1 MNTTQSQQLQI
12 RAEALLP
19 GGVDSPVRSFSAVGG
34 VPRWIVR
41 GAGAWVEDADGNRYL
56 DYIGSW
62 GALLLGHAPVPVVDA
77 IVAAA
82 ARGASFGASTPAEL
96 ELAEAVHQ
104 AMPHLQ
110 MMRFVSSGTEA
121 TMAAVRLARGFT
133 GRDRILKFSGAY
145 HGHADVFLAEAG
157 SGLATLGTA
166 VAAGPP
172 RAFTAV
178 AASAGVP
185 HAAIADTITVAYN
198 DAAAVAQALDR
209 YRGEIAAVIVEPVA
223 GNMGCVPPRPGFL
236 QELRALTARHE
247 TLLIFDEVMTGFRIA
262 HGGAAECFGV
272 VPDLT
277 TLGKIIG
284 GGLPV
289 GAYGGRADIM
299 EMVAPLGPVYQ
310 AGTLS
315 GNPLAM
321 AAGVAALRTL
331 EAIPGAYADLERR
344 GARLQQGLEAAIR
357 QQGVAAQVQRVGAM
371 LTVFFTAQA
380 VVDCFAAARA
390 CDTRAFARFHAS
402 MLEQGVMWPPSQF
415 EAAFFGFSHGA
426 DEIELTLRAAT
437 TALAAAR

>member
-1 MNTTQSQQLQI
+1 MNTTQSQQLQF

-19 GGVDSPVRSFSAVGG
+19 GGVDSPVRSFRAVGG
-34 VPRWIVR
+34 EPRWIVR
-41 GAGAWVEDADGNRYL
+41 GAGAWLEDADGNRYL
-56 DYIGSW
+56 DYIASW

-82 ARGASFGASTPAEL
+82 ARGSSFGASTPAEL

-104 AMPHLQ
+104 AMPHLE

-133 GRDRILKFSGAY
+133 GRDRILKFSGGY
-145 HGHADVFLAEAG
+145 HGHADVFLSEAG
-157 SGLATLGTA
+157 SGLATLGMG
-166 VAAGPP
+166 VAAP
-172 RAFTAV
+172 RAVTAV

-185 HAAIADTITVAYN
+185 AAAIADTITVAYN
-198 DAAAVAQALDR
+198 DAAAVAQALDQ
-209 YRGEIAAVIVEPVA
+209 YRGEVAAVIVEPVA

-236 QELRALTARHE
+236 QDLRALTARHGA
-247 TLLIFDEVMTGFRIA
+247 LLIFDEVMTGFRIA
-262 HGGAAECFGV
+262 HGGAAERFGV

-289 GAYGGRADIM
+289 GAYGGRAEVM

-321 AAGVAALRTL
+321 AAGVAVLRTL
-331 EAIPGAYADLERR
+331 DAIPGAYADLERR
-344 GARLQQGLEAAIR
+344 GAQLQQGLEAAIR
-357 QQGVAAQVQRVGAM
+357 QQGVAARVQRVGAM
-371 LTVFFTAQA
+371 LTVFFTTQA
-380 VVDCFAAARA
+380 AVDGFAAARA
-390 CDTRAFARFHAS
+390 CDTRAFARFHAAL
-402 MLEQGVMWPPSQF
+402 LEQGVMWPPSQF

-437 TALAAAR
+437 AALAAAR